1 MLNGKNVLLGVTGG
15 IAAYKSAYLASG
27 LKKAG
32 AAVDVVMT
40 QAATKFV
47 TPLTF
52 ETLSAAPVTTDMFSR
67 EKPWEVEHIALAQKA
82 DLAVI
87 APATA
92 NTIAKL
98 ACGIA
103 DNMLATTILACTCP
117 VVVVPAMNTAMY
129 ENIAT
134 QVNLQIL
141 KDRGFIVMNPAE
153 GALAC
158 GTSGAGRM
166 REPQEIIDFLQ
177 ELPMEKGNGLVGKKV
192 LITAGPTREAI
203 DPVRY
208 ITNRSSG
215 KMGYALAAGALG
227 EGAEVML
234 VSGPVSI
241 SPPQGASLYPVE
253 SAHQMYKQVME
264 LKDSADIIIMC
275 AAVADYSP
283 KLREEHK
290 MKKQDTLS
298 LELVKT
304 HDILSEVGKE
314 KKAYLVGFAAETQN
328 IEQYAKGKLE
338 KKNLDM
344 IVANDVSGTETGF
357 DSDYNA
363 VSVYRRDGS
372 VVHLP
377 KGRKAD
383 IAVSIIREIIKSI
396 G

>member
-40 QAATKFV
+40 QAAAKFV

-177 ELPMEKGNGLVGKKV
+177 ELPMEKGNGLAGKKV

>member
-103 DNMLATTILACTCP
+103 DNMLTTTILACTCP

-177 ELPMEKGNGLVGKKV
+177 ELPMEKGNGLAGKKV

>member
-264 LKDSADIIIMC
+264 LNDSADIIIRC

-344 IVANDVSGTETGF
+344 IVANDVSGTEPPVH
-357 DSDYNA
+357 SD
-363 VSVYRRDGS
+363 
-372 VVHLP
+372 
-377 KGRKAD
+377 
-383 IAVSIIREIIKSI
+383 
-396 G
+396 

>member
-15 IAAYKSAYLASG
+15 IAAYKSAYVASG

-32 AAVDVVMT
+32 AAVDVIMT
-40 QAATKFV
+40 EAATKFV

-82 DLAVI
+82 NIAVI

-103 DNMLATTILACTCP
+103 DNMLTTTILACTCP
-117 VVVVPAMNTAMY
+117 VVIVPAMNTAMY

-141 KDRGFIVMNPAE
+141 KDRGFIIMSPAD
-153 GALAC
+153 GLLAC

-177 ELPMEKGNGLVGKKV
+177 EVPFKKGTSLAGKKV

-215 KMGYALAAGALG
+215 KMGYALAASALK

-234 VSGPVSI
+234 VSGPVNI
-241 SPPQGASLYPVE
+241 AAPQQASLYPVE
-253 SAHQMYKQVME
+253 SAHQMYEQVMK
-264 LKDSADIIIMC
+264 LKENADIIIMC
-275 AAVADYSP
+275 AAVADYCP
-283 KLREEHK
+283 KLCEEHK
-290 MKKQDTLS
+290 MKKQDTLC

-304 HDILSEVGKE
+304 HDILSEVGKD

-328 IEQYAKGKLE
+328 IEQYAREKLE
-338 KKNLDM
+338 RKNLDM

-372 VVHLP
+372 TVHVP
-377 KGRKAD
+377 KGHKND
-383 IAVSIIREIIKSI
+383 IAASVIQEIVKSI
-396 G
+396 S